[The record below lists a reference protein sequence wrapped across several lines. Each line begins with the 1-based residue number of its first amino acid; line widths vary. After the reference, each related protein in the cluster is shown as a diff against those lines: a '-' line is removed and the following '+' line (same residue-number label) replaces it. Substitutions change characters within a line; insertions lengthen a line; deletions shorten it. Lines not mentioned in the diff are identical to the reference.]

1 MISDKKLFYS
11 LLTAFFATALVI
23 GSFFDLEIAT
33 AVYLPKNPP
42 ALFVTFIELYFFHAV
57 FVFLIGILLG
67 QFFLSGINKNKRILC
82 SVICGYL
89 ALSTSVLGAGGLLSA
104 SCYGEI
110 FGRREFSFFHFLIIG
125 IIIFYPLFFIGFFVG
140 KKRYD
145 KNLIKKIIILLS
157 VLTISYFIPIIF
169 KEIICRPRYRIVS
182 SGYNGID
189 FTPWYS
195 LFRES
200 DFYQKKYSLMG
211 DDFGSFFSGHAVIA
225 TMNFIIF
232 PIFNE
237 IFPTIKNKTLFI
249 ISVTM
254 MILTVLS
261 RMVLGAHYLSDIS
274 FGVLVGT
281 LLCIVYHC
289 LEKRIIKK
297 EF

>member
-42 ALFVTFIELYFFHAV
+42 ALFVTFIELYFFHAA

-67 QFFLSGINKNKRILC
+67 QFFSSGINKNKRILC

-89 ALSTSVLGAGGLLSA
+89 ALSTSVLGAGGLLSP
-104 SCYGEI
+104 SCYGE
-110 FGRREFSFFHFLIIG
+110 FFERKEFSFPYFLVLG

-140 KKRYD
+140 KKRCD
-145 KNLIKKIIILLS
+145 KNIMKKIIILLS
-157 VLTISYFIPIIF
+157 VMTIAFFLPVIV
-169 KEIICRPRYRIVS
+169 KEIFCRPRYRIVS

-200 DFYQKKYSLMG
+200 DLYQEKYSLAG

-254 MILTVLS
+254 VILTVLS